1 MNKLAKIAAEVAEE
15 DSPREAAEGRRKVNC
30 QVIHQ
35 ATRCELTMESGCYPR
50 VEISASAIVASLS
63 LDIDAVEL
71 SKFKAEVR
79 RFIEERL
86 PKHVKV
92 VDREGGAE

>member
-1 MNKLAKIAAEVAEE
+1 M
-15 DSPREAAEGRRKVNC
+15 NC

-35 ATRCELTMESGCYPR
+35 ATRCELTMENGCCPR

-71 SKFKAEVR
+71 SKFEAEVR

-92 VDREGGAE
+92 VGREGGDK

>member
-1 MNKLAKIAAEVAEE
+1 MN
-15 DSPREAAEGRRKVNC
+15 S

-35 ATRCELTMESGCYPR
+35 TTRCELVTEDGCYPR

-63 LDIDAVEL
+63 LDIDAVEM
-71 SKFKAEVR
+71 SKFKSEVC

-92 VDREGGAE
+92 VDRTEELRPTEEGGAK

>member
-1 MNKLAKIAAEVAEE
+1 M
-15 DSPREAAEGRRKVNC
+15 NC

-35 ATRCELTMESGCYPR
+35 ATRCELTMENGCCPR

-71 SKFKAEVR
+71 SKFKAEVC

-86 PKHVKV
+86 PSYIKV
-92 VDREGGAE
+92 ANRTEELRPTKEGGAK

>member
-1 MNKLAKIAAEVAEE
+1 M
-15 DSPREAAEGRRKVNC
+15 NC
-30 QVIHQ
+30 QVIPQ
-35 ATRCELTMESGCYPR
+35 ATRCELVTESRHYPR
-50 VEISASAIVASLS
+50 VEVSVSAIVASLS

-86 PKHVKV
+86 PEHVKV
-92 VDREGGAE
+92 VDREGGAK

>member
-1 MNKLAKIAAEVAEE
+1 M
-15 DSPREAAEGRRKVNC
+15 NC

-35 ATRCELTMESGCYPR
+35 ATRCELTMENGCYPR
-50 VEISASAIVASLS
+50 VEVSVSAIVASLS

>member
-1 MNKLAKIAAEVAEE
+1 M
-15 DSPREAAEGRRKVNC
+15 NC

-35 ATRCELTMESGCYPR
+35 AIRCELVAESGHYPR

>member
-1 MNKLAKIAAEVAEE
+1 M
-15 DSPREAAEGRRKVNC
+15 NC

-35 ATRCELTMESGCYPR
+35 ATRCELTMEDGCYSR
-50 VEISASAIVASLS
+50 VEISASAIVALS
-63 LDIDAVEL
+63 PDIDAVEL